1 MKKLQTVFTFELTE
15 MLKRKTIIISTI
27 IIAVIGLA
35 LTFVPTLLFN
45 EEAPPTNSGNVEETI
60 TLNLGIA
67 IDKNSSNTDL
77 ESYLVQIPGVEIFE
91 NESIL
96 SERVEDGSI
105 SSGVFVKSETDY
117 TFYTKDESIYSMDQ
131 ANYEDVVKSF
141 IVENRLK
148 EAGINPNEVYE
159 AQIVNFNSEQI
170 VMGKSAANG
179 MFIAF
184 AILFILY
191 MLILLYG
198 QTVATSVAREK
209 DSRTMELLIT
219 STKPKVLIL
228 GKVFASGLLG
238 VLQVAVII
246 LAMYVGFLINKGN
259 YPAFLVELIGG
270 ALTFKTALIYIL
282 FSVSGYILYLFIFAA
297 LGSLVSKVEDVNS
310 VVQPVTYV
318 FVIAYLIASFAMQ
331 MPGATLVK
339 VTSYIPFV
347 SVFTMPIRSML
358 TTVSSVEIVV
368 SLVIM
373 ITTTIFIAMAS
384 IYIYRFGSLNYGNK
398 IKLSQ
403 VVKSLKN

>member
-1 MKKLQTVFTFELTE
+1 MSKLKTVFTFELAE
-15 MLKRKTIIISTI
+15 MLKRKTIIMSTI

-35 LTFVPTLLFN
+35 LTFVPALLFN
-45 EEAPPTNSGNVEETI
+45 DSEADQGDTQNDAV

-67 IDKNSSNTDL
+67 LDSSVDNSTIQQYISNI
-77 ESYLVQIPGVEIFE
+77 QGVEIIE
-91 NESIL
+91 NESTL
-96 SERVEDGSI
+96 KDLVEDGEL
-105 SSGVFVKSETDY
+105 SSGVYIKSENDY
-117 TFYTKDESIYSMDQ
+117 TFYTKDQSIYSMEQ
-131 ANYEDVVKSF
+131 ANYEEVMRGF
-141 IVENRLK
+141 ITEKRLV
-148 EAGINPNEVYE
+148 EAGIDPSKVYE
-159 AQIVNFNSEQI
+159 AQNIVFNAENI

-238 VLQVAVII
+238 VLQVAVIL
-246 LAMYVGFLINKGN
+246 LAMYIGFMINKSS
-259 YPAFLVELIGG
+259 YPPFLVELIGG
-270 ALTFKTALIYIL
+270 ALTVKTTIVYIL

-318 FVIAYLIASFAMQ
+318 FVIAYMIASFAMQ
-331 MPGATLVK
+331 MPGASLVK
-339 VTSYIPFV
+339 ITSYIPFV

-358 TTVSSVEIVV
+358 TTVSTLEIIV
-368 SLVIM
+368 SLAIM
-373 ITTTIFIAMAS
+373 ISTTVFIAMAS

-398 IKLSQ
+398 IKISQ
-403 VVKSLKN
+403 VIKSLKK

>member
-1 MKKLQTVFTFELTE
+1 MNKLRTVFTFELSE
-15 MLKRKTIIISTI
+15 MVKRKTIIISTI

-35 LTFVPTLLFN
+35 LTFVPTFLFN
-45 EEAPPTNSGNVEETI
+45 DDTPPTSGGNVQEEI
-60 TLNLGIA
+60 RLNLGIA
-67 IDKNSSNTDL
+67 IDENSANSEL
-77 ESYLVQIPGVEIFE
+77 KAFLVEVPGVELIE
-91 NESIL
+91 NEETL
-96 SERVEDGSI
+96 SQLVEDGSI
-105 SSGVFVKSETDY
+105 SSGVFVKSDTDY

-131 ANYEDVVKSF
+131 ANYEGVVRSF
-141 IVENRLK
+141 IIENRLN
-148 EAGINPNEVYE
+148 EAGINPSQVYE
-159 AQIVNFNSEQI
+159 AQNVNFNSQQI
-170 VMGKSAANG
+170 IMGKSAANG
-179 MFIAF
+179 MFIAY

-191 MLILLYG
+191 MLIILYG

-238 VLQVAVII
+238 VLQVFVII

-259 YPAFLVELIGG
+259 YPQFLVELVGG
-270 ALTFKTALIYIL
+270 ALTFKTAVVYVL

-331 MPGATLVK
+331 MPSATLIK

-358 TTVSSVEIVV
+358 TTVSGVEIVI
-368 SLVIM
+368 SLAIM
-373 ITTTIFIAMAS
+373 LTTTVFIAMAS

-403 VVKSLKN
+403 VIKSVGK